1 MEARDAGAEA
11 VGSLGKQGGVAMVTG
26 RANQWQRYS
35 LAASR
40 TRHPGEGGGGVRF
53 IDATLAGRKERMV
66 AKQVER
72 CIFLGGAQMILRE
85 TRKPPK
91 PKLKK
96 CTKHTTQFQT
106 HGHVTM
112 CGKRAFGFDATFS
125 SDRVDTQDAGR
136 AKKGR

>member
-40 TRHPGEGGGGVRF
+40 TRHPGEGGGGSKIHRC
-53 IDATLAGRKERMV
+53 DPGGQEGTRL

-72 CIFLGGAQMILRE
+72 CIFLGAQMILRE
-85 TRKPPK
+85 MRKPPK
-91 PKLKK
+91 SKLKK

-106 HGHVTM
+106 HGRVTM
-112 CGKRAFGFDATFS
+112 CGKQAFGFDATFS
-125 SDRVDTQDAGR
+125 SDRVDTQDARR
-136 AKKGR
+136 AKKER

>member
-40 TRHPGEGGGGVRF
+40 TRHPGEGGGGKIHRC
-53 IDATLAGRKERMV
+53 DPGGQEGTMV

-72 CIFLGGAQMILRE
+72 CIFLGGG
-85 TRKPPK
+85 PN
-91 PKLKK
+91 
-96 CTKHTTQFQT
+96 
-106 HGHVTM
+106 
-112 CGKRAFGFDATFS
+112 
-125 SDRVDTQDAGR
+125 DTQGDEEA
-136 AKKGR
+136 AKVQIKKVHKTHNSISDTRSRHNVRQTCIWV